1 LIGVFPPKID
11 SIQSEHKTV
20 IEVKFDKELDL
31 IDISKICFLQNKEKL
46 DQVVSPERI
55 LRNGQLGGLNLYFNL
70 QHIEGS

>member
-20 IEVKFDKELDL
+20 IEVKFDKELDFE
-31 IDISKICFLQNKEKL
+31 DISKICFLQNKENL
-46 DQVVSPERI
+46 DQVVLPEKI

-70 QHIEGS
+70 HSIQDS